1 MFWSAVKKAHAEW
14 VLEGDIEGY
23 LDNIGHDWIIDNIPM
38 DKVILRKWL
47 KAGYVYQIKLFPTL
61 PGTPEGIIP
70 TVLAN
75 MTLDELDPYT
85 YLSDILK
92 SLLTHKVIQIKKITA
107 TPMRAQLKLKIAM
120 GLSGRLPY

>member
-1 MFWSAVKKAHAEW
+1 
-14 VLEGDIEGY
+14 
-23 LDNIGHDWIIDNIPM
+23 
-38 DKVILRKWL
+38 
-47 KAGYVYQIKLFPTL
+47 
-61 PGTPEGIIP
+61 
-70 TVLAN
+70 